1 MWKVSIYKCFSCD
14 RLFGGWFYEIETP
27 VYCDYKE
34 MVCVELPNNVILA
47 ESIDGSEA
55 FYVKQCDGSYV
66 HAEVIAKD
74 RYDEYKATPQLV
86 YAGGFIDLKII
97 GA

>member
-1 MWKVSIYKCFSCD
+1 M
-14 RLFGGWFYEIETP
+14 
-27 VYCDYKE
+27 
-34 MVCVELPNNVILA
+34 
-47 ESIDGSEA
+47 
-55 FYVKQCDGSYV
+55 KQCDGSYA